1 MVILI
6 KKLKDER
13 IIKETNKI
21 SSPLYL
27 LILIL
32 TVIVSSTKYIF
43 FTQELSNYILEVLA
57 ISVSMG
63 YLIIS
68 SLINGIPIFSSG
80 DECINEL
87 QNKYRARSFEICFYT
102 YVFGEF
108 ILLLIPGQSLGI
120 IAFYILIWIVP
131 GAIFTVKAIKR
142 RLLLWGGENRKKKT
156 IADFKKRVIL
166 GSLFYGI
173 FMRWEH
179 LWEQGKFQPMEIL
192 KILGAAAMWGIPFY
206 FIMKLIISNG
216 EKKSNKE
223 LEASDS
229 SYK

>member
-1 MVILI
+1 MI

-32 TVIVSSTKYIF
+32 TVTVAVTKYIF
-43 FTQELSNYILEVLA
+43 FTQELSNYILEIAA
-57 ISVSMG
+57 ITVSMG
-63 YLIIS
+63 YLIS
-68 SLINGIPIFSSG
+68 NSLINGIPIFSSD

-108 ILLLIPGQSLGI
+108 IALLVPGQALGI
-120 IAFYILIWIVP
+120 TALYILIWIVP
-131 GAIFTVKAIKR
+131 SAIFTVKAVKR
-142 RLLLWGGENRKKKT
+142 GLLIWGGENRKKKT
-156 IADFKKRVIL
+156 IVDFKKRVIL
-166 GSLFYGI
+166 GSLFYGT
-173 FMRWEH
+173 FMRWEY

-206 FIMKLIISNG
+206 FTMKLIISNG

-223 LEASDS
+223 LEE
-229 SYK
+229 